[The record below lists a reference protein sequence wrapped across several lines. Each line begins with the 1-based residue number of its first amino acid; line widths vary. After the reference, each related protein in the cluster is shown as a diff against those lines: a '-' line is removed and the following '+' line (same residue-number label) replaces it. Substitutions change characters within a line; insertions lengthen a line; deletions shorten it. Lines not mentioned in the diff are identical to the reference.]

1 MLLDNNNLRKLTPEV
16 EDLFI
21 FGEPL
26 ETFYGTFRFYDYKE
40 YNQRIQDLSLMSFST
55 LKFYYMYRANLIEQK
70 ASQADL
76 IALMDLKEVDL
87 FDFLRDDHL
96 RRKQYSELSGMPT
109 NSYLDSYK
117 RVFNDLIT
125 NDNIPSFLDDEI
137 YFGSETRM
145 PMEAEDF
152 YNMRDIAMRMNLV
165 KEEKMAWSP
174 KVQDYWDKAKELK
187 NKNSEPPNTTTIMT
201 SIFLHTGTPYHE
213 LYKMTAYQIISTY
226 TRIHSLK
233 DFEISSLFATVSPD
247 VTISRWDK
255 NNDLLKEEEV
265 GHEFNAMKQNLESM
279 MK

>member
-1 MLLDNNNLRKLTPEV
+1 MLLDNNLRKLTPEV

-40 YNQRIQDLSLMSFST
+40 YNQRIQDLSLMSFSI
-55 LKFYYMYRANLIEQK
+55 LKFYYMYRENLIEQK
-70 ASQADL
+70 ASKADL
-76 IALMDLKEVDL
+76 VALMDLKEVDL

-96 RRKQYSELSGMPT
+96 RKKQYGELSGVRID
-109 NSYLDSYK
+109 SYLDSYK

-152 YNMRDIAMRMNLV
+152 YNMREIAMRMNLV
-165 KEEKMAWSP
+165 KEEQMSP
-174 KVQDYWDKAKELK
+174 SPRVQKFLDKSKAMK
-187 NKNSEPPNTTTIMT
+187 NKNSEAPNTTTIMT

-226 TRIHSLK
+226 TRIHALK
-233 DFEISSLFATVSPD
+233 DFDISSLFATVSPD

-265 GHEFNAMKQNLESM
+265 GLDLSKAKKNFEGM

>member
-1 MLLDNNNLRKLTPEV
+1 MLLDNNLRKLTPEV

-21 FGEPL
+21 FGEPV
-26 ETFYGTFRFYDYKE
+26 ETFYGTFRFYDYRE
-40 YNQRIQDLSLMSFST
+40 YNQRIQDLSLMSFSI
-55 LKFYYMYRANLIEQK
+55 LKFYYMYRENLIEQK
-70 ASQADL
+70 ASKADL
-76 IALMDLKEVDL
+76 VALMDLKEVDL

-96 RRKQYSELSGMPT
+96 RKKQYGELSGVRID
-109 NSYLDSYK
+109 SYLDSYK

-152 YNMRDIAMRMNLV
+152 YNMREIAMRMNLV
-165 KEEKMAWSP
+165 KEEQMSP
-174 KVQDYWDKAKELK
+174 SPRVQKFLDKSKAMK
-187 NKNSEPPNTTTIMT
+187 NKNSEAPNTTTIMT

-226 TRIHSLK
+226 TRIHALK
-233 DFEISSLFATVSPD
+233 DFDISSLFATVSPD

-265 GHEFNAMKQNLESM
+265 GLDLSKAKKNFEGM

>member
-26 ETFYGTFRFYDYKE
+26 ETFYGTFRFYDYRE
-40 YNQRIQDLSLMSFST
+40 YNQRIQDLSLMSFSI
-55 LKFYYMYRANLIEQK
+55 LKFYYMYRENLIEQK
-70 ASQADL
+70 ASKADL
-76 IALMDLKEVDL
+76 VALMDLKEVDL

-137 YFGSETRM
+137 YFGGENRM

-152 YNMRDIAMRMNLV
+152 YNMREIAMRMNLV
-165 KEEKMAWSP
+165 KEEQMSP
-174 KVQDYWDKAKELK
+174 SPRVQKFLDKSKAMK
-187 NKNSEPPNTTTIMT
+187 NKNSEAPNTTTIMT

-226 TRIHSLK
+226 TRIHALK
-233 DFEISSLFATVSPD
+233 DFDISSLFATVSPD

-265 GHEFNAMKQNLESM
+265 GLDLSKAKKNFEGM